1 MHFDSGYMESD
12 GLPPTIPPPKWIH
25 NVSCYNPRLVHDMNA
40 VEDDIVSFG
49 DVIKFFM
56 LLLTTFLTL
65 TFNTGFFIVLN
76 SEYYSPWIKSQ
87 PKYLLGFLAINDLA
101 NGVLILGFGMYPA
114 MFECWPYGQFFCQI
128 QALIHGAL
136 TQQSAL
142 IFMILAAERYMV
154 SVYPLIYSSACSSKV
169 CVAAVILSWV
179 FSVSLYS
186 MIILPADGFHF
197 NVNGLMI
204 CEPFYL
210 SNNVLIVTSCLFYF
224 PTTMALMYTYGTIF
238 HSTKVRARYKKVV
251 FSTFPRFAAGDAAAK
266 QAEKRFLEEKMIC
279 DTMSKS
285 SAAISLT
292 FIIVVTPW
300 SIQQVIT
307 SCTKTTPPSVVDFV
321 VSWIAASHSFWSPFI
336 YWLLNEKFRRA
347 TLHYY
352 ITKIR
357 CLPLPLTWSSE
368 AGMDTI
374 GDVVSA
380 GVNGGIT
387 DTNGI
392 HEKFWGEIL
401 DRAVSNHSLQVL
413 NERSQTPPS
422 GNNGCLTTTFD
433 SE

>member
-1 MHFDSGYMESD
+1 MFMD
-12 GLPPTIPPPKWIH
+12 
-25 NVSCYNPRLVHDMNA
+25 A
-40 VEDDIVSFG
+40 VLEVFG
-49 DVIKFFM
+49 FREERTTTTFFELHY
-56 LLLTTFLTL
+56 LLLDTTK
-65 TFNTGFFIVLN
+65 
-76 SEYYSPWIKSQ
+76 SPWNLGIFERIGSFIDVAKMRRTARLKVHRGKEVQ
-87 PKYLLGFLAINDLA
+87 RREVFWQKMGYLRVRKFSR
-101 NGVLILGFGMYPA
+101 
-114 MFECWPYGQFFCQI
+114 
-128 QALIHGAL
+128 
-136 TQQSAL
+136 T
-142 IFMILAAERYMV
+142 
-154 SVYPLIYSSACSSKV
+154 
-169 CVAAVILSWV
+169 
-179 FSVSLYS
+179 FSVDTRSQIDFQTRPQAKTSL
-186 MIILPADGFHF
+186 D
-197 NVNGLMI
+197 VK
-204 CEPFYL
+204 
-210 SNNVLIVTSCLFYF
+210 LFF
-224 PTTMALMYTYGTIF
+224 DL
-238 HSTKVRARYKKVV
+238 
-251 FSTFPRFAAGDAAAK
+251 
-266 QAEKRFLEEKMIC
+266 RFLEEKMIC

-413 NERSQTPPS
+413 NERSQTSPS
-422 GNNGCLTTTFD
+422 GINGCLTTTFD